1 MRPSFTLFQVAST
14 VTSASSPWQASWLLG
29 QRLATLQKLARA
41 TGIPSTGTR
50 KVLAERIGE
59 ALDLQSAGRETNAE
73 FEKGAGALSVLSI
86 DMGIQNLAFA
96 HLRVDQPFHGI
107 GKGISGDLS
116 RPKITAWR
124 RLPLSDI
131 ATLRENRVG
140 GIDPASKDGS
150 VVDLGLKQASPVT
163 ISESGLATESN
174 PSPNSKSKSEDSN
187 SDLDADDEATKKKTP
202 SFDLPHYAETAHT
215 LLHTLVAM
223 YKPTHILIERQR
235 FRSGSSSHVQEWTL
249 RVGLFEAMLYAALE
263 AMKKERGGSLS
274 GVGVYGIDPKRVVQY
289 WGEKEPGFTNVEDG
303 GDKKRKPTSRE
314 VKKAKIDTVARWLE
328 AALSETESSSTSST
342 STSAHRKIDLLSE
355 SSPPRTLAEAYLA
368 RLRTGAK
375 RGPKVVPVLKDLTK
389 LDDLADCLL
398 QGVTWVEW
406 IRMRELVLRKGVAA
420 IEES

>member
-1 MRPSFTLFQVAST
+1 MRPSLTLFQVAST
-14 VTSASSPWQASWLLG
+14 ITSASSPWQASWLLG

-59 ALDLQSAGRETNAE
+59 ALDLQSAGRTTNVE
-73 FEKGAGALSVLSI
+73 FEKKAGALSVLSI

-96 HLRVDQPFHGI
+96 HLRVDRPFHGI
-107 GKGISGDLS
+107 EKGVVGGVS
-116 RPKITAWR
+116 RPELTAWR

-131 ATLRENRVG
+131 ATLRENCAG
-140 GIDPASKDGS
+140 AIAPAPKDGS
-150 VVDLGLKQASPVT
+150 VVDLALKQASSVT

-174 PSPNSKSKSEDSN
+174 PNPNPNSKSKSEESN

-263 AMKKERGGSLS
+263 SMKKERGGNLA

-289 WGEKEPGFTNVEDG
+289 WGEKEPGFTIVEDG

-328 AALSETESSSTSST
+328 AALSETESSSTSAA
-342 STSAHRKIDLLSE
+342 AHRKIDLLGE

-368 RLRTGAK
+368 RLRTGVK

-420 IEES
+420 IEDS

>member
-1 MRPSFTLFQVAST
+1 MRPSLTLFQVAST
-14 VTSASSPWQASWLLG
+14 LNSISSPWQTSWLLG

-50 KVLAERIGE
+50 KLLAERIGE
-59 ALDLQSAGRETNAE
+59 ALDLQSAGRKTNVE
-73 FEKGAGALSVLSI
+73 FEEKSGALSVLSI

-96 HLRVDQPFHGI
+96 HLRVDRPFHRI
-107 GKGISGDLS
+107 EKGDNGGVS
-116 RPKITAWR
+116 RPQLTAWR
-124 RLPLSDI
+124 RLPLTDI
-131 ATLRENRVG
+131 ATLAEHRFDA
-140 GIDPASKDGS
+140 IAPTPKSSLA
-150 VVDLGLKQASPVT
+150 KQASKSNSV
-163 ISESGLATESN
+163 LATESN
-174 PSPNSKSKSEDSN
+174 SNSKIED

-263 AMKKERGGSLS
+263 AMKKERGGNLA

-289 WGEKEPGFTNVEDG
+289 WGEKEPGFTGVEDG
-303 GDKKRKPTSRE
+303 VDEKKRKPTSRE
-314 VKKAKIDTVARWLE
+314 VKKAKIATVARWLE
-328 AALSETESSSTSST
+328 AALSESETASTAAAS
-342 STSAHRKIDLLSE
+342 RKIDLLGE
-355 SSPPRTLAEAYLA
+355 PSPPRTLAEAYLA
-368 RLRTGAK
+368 RLRTGVK

-406 IRMRELVLRKGVAA
+406 MRMRELVLRKGVAA
-420 IEES
+420 LEG

>member
-1 MRPSFTLFQVAST
+1 MRPSLTLFQVAST

-59 ALDLQSAGRETNAE
+59 ALNLQSAGRKTNVE

-107 GKGISGDLS
+107 GKGIAGDVS
-116 RPKITAWR
+116 RPEITAWR

-131 ATLRENRVG
+131 ATLRENRAGAITPV
-140 GIDPASKDGS
+140 SNDGS
-150 VVDLGLKQASPVT
+150 VIDLALNQASPVT

-174 PSPNSKSKSEDSN
+174 PSPNSKSEGSN

-263 AMKKERGGSLS
+263 AMKKERGGNLA

-289 WGEKEPGFTNVEDG
+289 WGEKEPGFTSVQDG

-328 AALSETESSSTSST
+328 AALSETESSSTSASAA
-342 STSAHRKIDLLSE
+342 AHRKIDLLGE

-368 RLRTGAK
+368 RLRTGVK
-375 RGPKVVPVLKDLTK
+375 RGPKIVPVLKDLTK

>member
-1 MRPSFTLFQVAST
+1 MRPSLTLFQVAST

-59 ALDLQSAGRETNAE
+59 ALDLQSAGRKTNVE

-107 GKGISGDLS
+107 GKGIAGGVS
-116 RPKITAWR
+116 RPEITAWR

-131 ATLRENRVG
+131 ATLREDRVG
-140 GIDPASKDGS
+140 AIDPASKDG
-150 VVDLGLKQASPVT
+150 
-163 ISESGLATESN
+163 
-174 PSPNSKSKSEDSN
+174 PNSKSEDSN

-263 AMKKERGGSLS
+263 AMKKERGGNLA

-289 WGEKEPGFTNVEDG
+289 WGEKEPGFTSVEDG
-303 GDKKRKPTSRE
+303 GDKRRKPTSRE

-328 AALSETESSSTSST
+328 AALSETESSSTPAAA
-342 STSAHRKIDLLSE
+342 AHRKIDLLGE

-368 RLRTGAK
+368 RLRTGVK

>member
-1 MRPSFTLFQVAST
+1 MRPSLTLLQVAST
-14 VTSASSPWQASWLLG
+14 VTSAPSPWQASWLLG

-59 ALDLQSAGRETNAE
+59 ALDLQSAGRTTNVE
-73 FEKGAGALSVLSI
+73 FEKKTGALSVLSI

-96 HLRVDQPFHGI
+96 HLRVERPFHGI
-107 GKGISGDLS
+107 EKGANGGGMS
-116 RPKITAWR
+116 RPELTAWR

-131 ATLRENRVG
+131 ATLGENRAG
-140 GIDPASKDGS
+140 TSPTSKDGS
-150 VVDLGLKQASPVT
+150 AGELALKQSSVA
-163 ISESGLATESN
+163 ISESGLATESG
-174 PSPNSKSKSEDSN
+174 SKSEDSN
-187 SDLDADDEATKKKTP
+187 LDLDADDETAKKKTP

-263 AMKKERGGSLS
+263 AMKKERGGNLA
-274 GVGVYGIDPKRVVQY
+274 GVGVYGIEPKRVVQY
-289 WGEKEPGFTNVEDG
+289 WGEKEPGFTNVEEGD
-303 GDKKRKPTSRE
+303 DKKRKPTSRE
-314 VKKAKIDTVARWLE
+314 VKKTKIDTVARWLE
-328 AALSETESSSTSST
+328 AALSESETALAASSN
-342 STSAHRKIDLLSE
+342 RKIELLGE
-355 SSPPRTLAEAYLA
+355 PSPPRTLAEAYLA
-368 RLRTGAK
+368 RLRTGVK

-406 IRMRELVLRKGVAA
+406 MRMRELVLRKGVVA
-420 IEES
+420 IEEN